1 MKHTPGP
8 KILDCKI
15 PIAMD
20 RLEAF
25 VSPNQ
30 VTQTMLTDLNRI
42 SLLNFLSLTKLQKYI
57 HHPSLQGLLI
67 VRKQIPQEKTS
78 APKRDQLK
86 SNFLDPEPKHPTHD
100 LRSVSEDGNRG
111 ELTNTTV
118 TVVVCHDL
126 PQLGKR
132 NTFYTSRI

>member
-1 MKHTPGP
+1 MKRTPGP

-57 HHPSLQGLLI
+57 HHPSLQRATYCQKTDSS
-67 VRKQIPQEKTS
+67 RKKHPP
-78 APKRDQLK
+78 PKRDQLR

-100 LRSVSEDGNRG
+100 LRSGRWKPRRTHVQHH
-111 ELTNTTV
+111 
-118 TVVVCHDL
+118 CHRRCS
-126 PQLGKR
+126 P
-132 NTFYTSRI
+132 

>member
-1 MKHTPGP
+1 MKRTPGP

-67 VRKQIPQEKTS
+67 VRKQIPEEKNIR
-78 APKRDQLK
+78 PQ
-86 SNFLDPEPKHPTHD
+86 N
-100 LRSVSEDGNRG
+100 G
-111 ELTNTTV
+111 TN
-118 TVVVCHDL
+118 
-126 PQLGKR
+126 
-132 NTFYTSRI
+132 